1 MHRHEIAFA
10 KQSALATT
18 DWDAFQVIIRTCL
31 HPDKTQPCPASTAP
45 TGLHPDRQ
53 TGQAKHGIT
62 VSK

>member
-31 HPDKTQPCPASTAP
+31 HHDRIQPGPASSTP
-45 TGLHPDRQ
+45 TGLHPDRH